1 MAPGLLERRQDVL
14 TATIYAL
21 SSGRPPAGVAVVRI
35 SGPRAL
41 AALAALAGR
50 VPPARRAR
58 LARLTDPASGGALDD
73 ALVLAFPGPASAT
86 GEDVAELHLHGGPA
100 VVAAVLGALG
110 RMEGLRLAEPG
121 EFTRRAFE
129 NGRIDLSRAEGLADL
144 VAAETEGQRR
154 AALAQAGGRL
164 AGAADRWR
172 SAIVALR
179 ADAEAELDFAEE
191 EADVAAGLA
200 AESPALAALRAEI
213 AAALAD
219 AGRGERLREGLTIAV
234 TGPPNV
240 GKSSL
245 VNALARSDVA
255 IVSPHAG
262 TTRDAIEVRLDLGGV
277 AVTLVDTA
285 GLRETADPVEAEG
298 VRRARARAA
307 AADLVLRLF
316 DGEDPGGAGQAVRTK
331 TDLDGTP
338 PGVRA
343 GVLHLSA
350 ATGAGMAEA
359 EAWLAE
365 WAAQAVRPDEPVL
378 VTRERHRGA
387 LAAGLEALDL
397 AAEEQDPVLRAE
409 ALRRAARAMERITGR
424 VDVEDL
430 LDSIFA
436 RFCIGK

>member
-1 MAPGLLERRQDVL
+1 MAPDLLERRQDLL

-21 SSGRPPAGVAVVRI
+21 SSGRLPAGIAVVRV

-41 AALAALAGR
+41 AALEALAGR
-50 VPPARRAR
+50 VPPPRRASR
-58 LARLTDPASGGALDD
+58 ARLTDPTTREQLDD
-73 ALVLAFPGPASAT
+73 ALVLAFPAPASAT

-100 VVAAVLGALG
+100 VVAAVLGALC
-110 RMEGLRLAEPG
+110 RMDGLRLAEPG

-129 NGRIDLSRAEGLADL
+129 HGRIDLSRAEGLADL
-144 VAAETEGQRR
+144 VAAETEAQRR

-164 AGAADRWR
+164 AVAADRWR

-179 ADAEAELDFAEE
+179 VDAEAELDFAEE

-200 AESPALAALRAEI
+200 AAAPALAALRAEF

-285 GLRETADPVEAEG
+285 GLRETDDPVEAEG

-316 DGEDPGGAGQAVRTK
+316 DGHDPGGAGQAVRSK
-331 TDLDGTP
+331 IDRDGVP
-338 PGVRA
+338 PGLHG

-350 ATGAGMAEA
+350 ATGAGLAEA
-359 EAWLAE
+359 EAWLAG
-365 WAAQAVRPDEPVL
+365 WAARAVRPAEPVL
-378 VTRERHRGA
+378 VTRERHRAA
-387 LAAGLEALDL
+387 LAAGLDALD
-397 AAEEQDPVLRAE
+397 AAAGEQDPVLRAE
-409 ALRRAARAMERITGR
+409 ALRQVTRAMERITGR